1 MTLLFRLS
9 AILFLVLGVAAGIW
23 GVKESSWVYL
33 TIFGV
38 FSTFSTFLYIL
49 THPATQHDH

>member
-1 MTLLFRLS
+1 MNLLFRIA
-9 AILFLVLGVAAGIW
+9 AILFLVTGTAAGIW
-23 GVKESSWVYL
+23 GVKESSWAYL

-38 FSTFSTFLYIL
+38 FSMFATFLYIL

>member
-1 MTLLFRLS
+1 MLFRLS
-9 AILFLVLGVAAGIW
+9 AILFLVLGTAAGVW

-49 THPATQHDH
+49 THPSTQHDH